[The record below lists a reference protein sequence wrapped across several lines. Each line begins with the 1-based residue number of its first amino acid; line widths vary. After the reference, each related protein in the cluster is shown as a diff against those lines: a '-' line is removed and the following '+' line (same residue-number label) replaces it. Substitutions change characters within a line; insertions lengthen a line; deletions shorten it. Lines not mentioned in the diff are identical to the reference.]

1 MTSAEGDDDPTMDDN
16 HHIKLLLSDVDGTL
30 MTPDDELTPATIES
44 VRDLHEMGV
53 DFAIASGRPPR
64 GMLMLVEPLRI
75 VCPIAAFNG
84 GTIVNPD
91 MSLVSQKAVPG
102 FLIDDIFTLVAD
114 RGLEPWAYSGS
125 EWYVLDDETPHVR
138 QHATTM
144 GFEPE
149 VVSSFDGVDE
159 FGLIVGVGDD
169 HDAVRTA
176 ELQVRESMGV
186 EVSVS
191 RSQPYYVDVTHPDAN
206 KGAVSRFMIDH
217 FGLET
222 SELASIGDG
231 PNDIAMFANS
241 GVGMAM
247 GNASKQVQASAEF
260 VTDSNDEDGF
270 ANAVRHYLIDHND
283 PVGGLA

>member
-1 MTSAEGDDDPTMDDN
+1 MDDN
-16 HHIKLLLSDVDGTL
+16 HRIKLLLSDVDGTL
-30 MTPDDELTPATIES
+30 VTPDDELTSATIKS
-44 VRDLHEMGV
+44 VRLLREMGV

-64 GMLMLVEPLRI
+64 GMLMLIEPLRI

-84 GTIVNPD
+84 GTVVNPD

-102 FLIDDIFTLVAD
+102 LLIDDLFALIVQH
-114 RGLEPWAYSGS
+114 GLEPWAYSGS

-138 QHATTM
+138 QHSATM

-149 VVSSFDGVDE
+149 LVSSFDGVDE

-169 HDAVRTA
+169 HDAVKTA
-176 ELQVRESMGV
+176 ELQIQGSMGT

-206 KGAVSRFMIDH
+206 KGAVSRFMIEH

-231 PNDIAMFANS
+231 PNDVDMFANS
-241 GVGMAM
+241 GVSIAM
-247 GNASKQVQASAEF
+247 GNAGDQVQASAEY

-270 ANAVRHYLIDHND
+270 ANAVRHYLIGHND
-283 PVGGLA
+283 PVTGLA